1 MRTGSPDTILL
12 TKRLDAIINVLL
24 ETATLPEGKQISVKE
39 KVRIL
44 SDAKLRPIEISR
56 ILGISVNQVNVNL
69 HALRAEKSKKRK
81 PKKHKT

>member
-1 MRTGSPDTILL
+1 M